1 MLLFVRVVEEL
12 RVVVFQV
19 RDAGVL
25 GFDRVQEVP
34 GSAVL
39 QVVLLGQLEDVVE
52 SLFEELRVRKATAH
66 VTDEFDEF
74 LFKEFLY

>member
-1 MLLFVRVVEEL
+1 
-12 RVVVFQV
+12 
-19 RDAGVL
+19 
-25 GFDRVQEVP
+25 
-34 GSAVL
+34 
-39 QVVLLGQLEDVVE
+39 VE

>member
-39 QVVLLGQLEDVVE
+39 QVVLLGQLELDKWKIRCCGKFV
-52 SLFEELRVRKATAH
+52 
-66 VTDEFDEF
+66 
-74 LFKEFLY
+74 